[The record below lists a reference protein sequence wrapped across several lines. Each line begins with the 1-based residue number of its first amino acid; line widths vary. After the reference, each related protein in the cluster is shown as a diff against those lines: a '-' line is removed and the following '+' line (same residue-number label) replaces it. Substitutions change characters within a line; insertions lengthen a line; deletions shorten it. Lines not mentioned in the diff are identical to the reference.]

1 MKITWEIMEAM
12 PEYELLTVKYS
23 NEAGQQ
29 LWRNH
34 NPMDWSRELILT
46 MVEGYAPHAVA
57 FFERTAARSADVM
70 EEIPTTGEVESE
82 AQEFIFGEIPDT
94 IIPDPPEFD
103 EWTQRAEVLPAEVG
117 DPEHEWQ
124 VIDLT
129 AEEQQELIHDASQG
143 LRWQR
148 NQLLL
153 ESDFFNF
160 PDACVANVQEWLD
173 YRQALRDVP
182 DQPNFPKAFGW
193 PERPEVVKETT
204 D

>member
-1 MKITWEIMEAM
+1 MKIAWEIIESQ
-12 PEYELLTVKYS
+12 PEFELLTVKYF
-23 NEAGQQ
+23 NDAGQEM
-29 LWRNH
+29 WRNH
-34 NPMDWSRELILT
+34 NPMEWSKESIVT
-46 MVEGYAPHAVA
+46 MVEGYAPHVVA
-57 FFERTAARSADVM
+57 FFERTAARAADVM
-70 EEIPTTGEVESE
+70 DAIPKNGEVECE
-82 AQEFIFGEIPDT
+82 AQKFIFGDIPDT

-129 AEEQQELIHDASQG
+129 AEEQQELIDGACNG

-160 PDACVANVQEWLD
+160 PDACVANVQDWLD

-182 DQPNFPKAFGW
+182 EQPNFPKSFIW
-193 PERPEVVKETT
+193 PDKPELMKE
-204 D
+204 DID

>member
-1 MKITWEIMEAM
+1 MKIAWEIMESQ

-34 NPMDWSRELILT
+34 NPMDWSKESIVT
-46 MVEGYAPHAVA
+46 MVEGYAPHVVA

-82 AQEFIFGEIPDT
+82 AQEFIFGEIPET

-129 AEEQQELIHDASQG
+129 AEEQQEYIDGACNG
-143 LRWQR
+143 LRWHR

-173 YRQALRDVP
+173 YRQALRDIP
-182 DQPNFPKAFGW
+182 EQKAFPKTVDW
-193 PERPEVVKETT
+193 PVKPDLIKE
-204 D
+204 DID